1 MDRLHCVTALCSV
14 FIETCIDPSAVFN
27 YHPFM
32 GCWIQLGRRWWFAG
46 RHSSLAFGYLFG
58 CCDHPIDT
66 QGKSETWS
74 RSSRYSI
81 FGWCFFFHGNCVPV
95 VISWRPPAV
104 RISRWREALKKKIKK
119 ETKKKTKQ
127 SVMLLLACAAGIE
140 VEPEG
145 MPPRWFPNLVFII
158 TSVCVCVC
166 GLSIN
171 IIKWLVKNKYDDNLH
186 KLSR

>member
-1 MDRLHCVTALCSV
+1 MDRLHCVTALCNV

-81 FGWCFFFHGNCVPV
+81 FGRCFFFSMGIAFRLSFLEGLRQCGFQG
-95 VISWRPPAV
+95 
-104 RISRWREALKKKIKK
+104 EEKLLKKIKK
-119 ETKKKTKQ
+119 ETKKNKTKCDVT
-127 SVMLLLACAAGIE
+127 SCVCRRNWGRTGRDATTL
-140 VEPEG
+140 VSK
-145 MPPRWFPNLVFII
+145 PRLYYY
-158 TSVCVCVC
+158 VCVCVC

-171 IIKWLVKNKYDDNLH
+171 IIKWLVKNKYDDNLQ

>member
-1 MDRLHCVTALCSV
+1 MDRLHCVTALCNV

-81 FGWCFFFHGNCVPV
+81 FGRCFFFFHGNCVPV

-119 ETKKKTKQ
+119 KTKKKQNKVWCYFLRVPPELRSNRKGCHHVGFQT
-127 SVMLLLACAAGIE
+127 SSLLL
-140 VEPEG
+140 
-145 MPPRWFPNLVFII
+145 RL
-158 TSVCVCVC
+158 CVCVWV
-166 GLSIN
+166 I
-171 IIKWLVKNKYDDNLH
+171 NKYY
-186 KLSR
+186 KMVS